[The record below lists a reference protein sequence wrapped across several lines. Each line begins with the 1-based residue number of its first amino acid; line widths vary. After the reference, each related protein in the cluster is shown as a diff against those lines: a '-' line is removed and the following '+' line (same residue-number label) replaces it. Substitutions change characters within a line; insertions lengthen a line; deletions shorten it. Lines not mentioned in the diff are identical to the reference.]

1 MSLDEKSWQK
11 KLKRKRKAP
20 ARQKPL
26 LPRMEAY
33 SAAQAA
39 HLPIHDSRAPKDLFE
54 SGLGMVFLTRTLP
67 GGELAISAF
76 LVDTFCLGVKNA
88 FYRVVST
95 QEYEQIAQQFDL
107 EKIHPSCLRKL
118 VEGAIDYALELGFK
132 PHSDYAGAARLFG
145 NIEASV
151 CPVRFSY
158 GKDGKP
164 CYISG
169 PDDSPAHSRRILD
182 ILKRRLGAEGFS
194 FMTASGATADELA
207 SLAPESVS
215 NFSYDITE
223 DALPDPAFERLPV
236 AVQDRINVLHDELR
250 TRPELSSTLIA
261 LKELI
266 QQYPDLPQLYNYL
279 YIAYYKLGKQEE
291 AARVLQETVQH
302 FPNYLFGRIAW
313 ANECLKRGEPEKVA
327 DIFEEKFDLQLH
339 YPQRNL
345 FHLSEFISFQS
356 VLARYFYAIGD
367 NKRAQIHYDI
377 MYQMAPEH
385 EHTRLV
391 GRTLHPSPLG
401 GWMKGKLKLPW
412 H

>member
-20 ARQKPL
+20 ARQKL
-26 LPRMEAY
+26 ALPRMEAY

-54 SGLGMVFLTRTLP
+54 TGLGMVFLTRTLP
-67 GGELAISAF
+67 GGELAMSVF
-76 LVDTFCLGVKNA
+76 LLDTFCLGVKNA

-145 NIEASV
+145 NIEAGV

-169 PDDSPAHSRRILD
+169 PDDSPAHSRRIRD
-182 ILKRRLGAEGFS
+182 TLKQRLGAEGFS
-194 FMTASGATADELA
+194 FMTASDVAADEPGSTPQEYTTA
-207 SLAPESVS
+207 T
-215 NFSYDITE
+215 SYEITE
-223 DALPDPAFERLPV
+223 EPLPDIAFERLPV
-236 AVQDRINVLHDELR
+236 AVQDRITELHDELR
-250 TRPELSSTLIA
+250 SRPELSSTLVA
-261 LKELI
+261 LKKLI

-279 YIAYYKLGKQEE
+279 YIAYYKLGKREE
-291 AARVLQETVQH
+291 ATRVLQETVQH
-302 FPNYLFGRIAW
+302 FPNYLFGRIAL
-313 ANECLKRGEPEKVA
+313 ANEYLKRGEPEKIA
-327 DIFEEKFDLQLH
+327 DIFAGKFDLQLL
-339 YPQRNL
+339 YPQRDR
-345 FHLSEFISFQS
+345 FHLSEFIAFQS

-367 NKRAQIHYDI
+367 IKRAHICYDI
-377 MYQMAPEH
+377 MYKMAPEH

-391 GRTLHPSPLG
+391 ERTLYPLPLA
-401 GWMKGKLKLPW
+401 GWMKKKLKLPW